1 MGGFSPIGVHEI
13 AQHYQAVR
21 RAFGKAMVTK
31 VARDHPQVQPVA
43 GLGEALTIVDRMTV
57 CHVIPMMRHLDIT
70 QVNVRTATIR
80 MKIGITQASIMQV

>member
-1 MGGFSPIGVHEI
+1 MPLIILVSPI
-13 AQHYQAVR
+13 
-21 RAFGKAMVTK
+21 
-31 VARDHPQVQPVA
+31 VAHVMLRMRLQITTADNAHNAIQPVA